1 MAIADANLDAFDNP
15 GLQRAVQGSIRSAD
29 TLRAVPRWI
38 GLLTVM
44 DGSSSSQLRR
54 YATPPD

>member
-1 MAIADANLDAFDNP
+1 MAIADANLEAFDNP
-15 GLQRAVQGSIRSAD
+15 GLQRAVHGSIRSAD

-44 DGSSSSQLRR
+44 DGSSSQLRR